1 MHTLFLGKPHGGSLP
16 VPSAHP
22 LIDSFL
28 FVNNII
34 PMYMQYVSL
43 NLSFSFIRSISR
55 DVPDAVNDVP
65 NASGSDGSRNW

>member
-1 MHTLFLGKPHGGSLP
+1 
-16 VPSAHP
+16 
-22 LIDSFL
+22 
-28 FVNNII
+28 
-34 PMYMQYVSL
+34 MQYVSL